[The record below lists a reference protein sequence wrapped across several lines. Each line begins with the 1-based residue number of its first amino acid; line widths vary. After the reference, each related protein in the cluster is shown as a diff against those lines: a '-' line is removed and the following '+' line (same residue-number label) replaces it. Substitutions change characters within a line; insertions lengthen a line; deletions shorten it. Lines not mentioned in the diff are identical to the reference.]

1 MNDEELA
8 LKLHQ
13 ELNSSPRV
21 PRLPRVRQTNT
32 THQLTSSSQSLT
44 VTPAKRS
51 ASAMTTP
58 AGSSQK
64 DHHLVPRKRLRED
77 RSKDNFRSSSGN
89 MDEGG
94 KVSGVSPPVSFSR
107 RQEDSGRTE
116 EAAFLKVKSR
126 SGSPDSESSKEKA
139 VAIPFSAHSSGEG
152 VARHSSFPRGKLSII
167 VPQGTDDSSDS
178 AEPKSPADGGHLS
191 GPGKFLFFVVQ
202 GPLREFEYVVESR
215 FN

>member
-1 MNDEELA
+1 
-8 LKLHQ
+8 
-13 ELNSSPRV
+13 
-21 PRLPRVRQTNT
+21 
-32 THQLTSSSQSLT
+32 
-44 VTPAKRS
+44 
-51 ASAMTTP
+51 
-58 AGSSQK
+58 
-64 DHHLVPRKRLRED
+64 
-77 RSKDNFRSSSGN
+77 

-178 AEPKSPADGGHLS
+178 AELKSPADGGHLS

-202 GPLREFEYVVESR
+202 GPLREFEYVAESR
-215 FN
+215 FNWHSEICQRQRLFVLMAARICYLSHL